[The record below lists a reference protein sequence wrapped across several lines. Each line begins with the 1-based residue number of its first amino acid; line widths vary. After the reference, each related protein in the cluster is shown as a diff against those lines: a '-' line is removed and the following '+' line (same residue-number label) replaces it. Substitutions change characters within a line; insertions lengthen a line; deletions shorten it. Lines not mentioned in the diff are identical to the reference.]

1 MAIGRISGPLLK
13 SNLLRDGADLAF
25 ETDLLYLDVN
35 NSSIGIGKSNP
46 DPAISL
52 DVFGRINSDNSVVTP
67 LALLGDVSISTNAI
81 LSTVGDINLTPAT
94 NLDFINLNGNVEV
107 LGNLHATGSITAD
120 GSLTLGDEN
129 TDNITFNADVNSDI
143 LPDISDS
150 TRYNIGSDSQTW
162 LRGYFETIDADDL
175 IISTE
180 VDGRVTYVTNEL
192 QKVYVQL
199 SGNDVA
205 GDGNN
210 LASAYRT
217 IKYALSQAT
226 SGQTIEISPGVY
238 EEEFPLEVPQGVAV
252 VGSGL
257 RSTTIIPTTATHFNN
272 CFLLNGEST
281 VQDLTV
287 KDMFY
292 DSVNDTG
299 YAFSYA
305 PGTLVTTRSP
315 YIKDVSVINRGSV
328 TTTTP
333 YDPFGYAIGDAGR
346 GIKVDGALVDR
357 NSLEAAM
364 LFDSITLIVP
374 NSIGLEITNGGRVE
388 WLNSFVYF
396 ADLGIHGYAGTDG
409 IGGDGK
415 TYIELNGVTGTILPG
430 DTATFTSSDGSS
442 VITTTVES
450 LQDANTIVIDGRND
464 DFEFFDFTPDD
475 IAFSPSGATATEI
488 VNYDRKEFAAEL
500 RSIASA
506 NVYGD
511 RGVLAD
517 GADVRLRLSS
527 HDFGYIGSREKF
539 TNDDNDVVTANEV
552 IEAND
557 GKVFFNS
564 SDQYGDFRVGEYFRV
579 NQETGEVTFDV
590 EGFSVTASTGITV
603 TDGINTAI
611 LSPTELQV
619 GNLNLAGNSF
629 TSTTGDIYIEAAS
642 DIIRVDSTTIFNG
655 SHPINVVLDEDDLI
669 SDRDDALPTQQSVKK
684 YIDNREA
691 DSIPLGYPEDSVWE
705 DGAYIRFRSD
715 DSVANAI
722 DDLNEIINN
731 VRRNSFVRAVDFAVV
746 PTAIGSGKDL
756 NITLTPDGTPNQY
769 EIDWGDGT
777 TPQIVDVAA
786 DGNPVTLARPYNT
799 PNGGLFTVSVI
810 ARHTDGKL
818 GDDSYTT
825 GSFEFESKIDYI
837 TIYTP
842 DPVVDFDFYRTLI
855 GSSILTG
862 NNLYVIEGQN
872 LFLDNL
878 TTNTLVG
885 DSEFEI
891 NWGDGTAIETIIEP
905 RNVTT
910 VPGGV
915 SGPRLQH
922 TWAQGT
928 STGTGLDTVTLTITA
943 MSTSDPVT
951 IAARPSDTL
960 QLKVYEDTPADPN
973 GLSTKTIAFASPV
986 GTSPLLT
993 AGATDNTPGTT
1004 LTPGQAVSRTVLTS
1018 GTIDSTIIST
1028 YSYNADAGELAAVVN
1043 DVDDGVVVLDTN
1055 NQTGTYTSL
1064 NITAES
1070 DYNLLDAT
1078 GTAVTFANSIYY
1090 PGAFKGF
1097 RARVQKAASAVN
1109 FGVNRF
1115 NLSHSLTGGTNIV
1128 EFVKDDLT
1136 ATPIT
1141 TAGTL
1146 TQNNAGTFRY
1156 ISGIP
1161 YYNTGSPSLRFSG
1174 VTLNNFIGQTYRNT
1188 TQVVEVANGTNL
1200 ESTGQSSIGTQ
1211 YYNYATINN
1220 TASPF
1225 LTGGIPNADT
1235 GNGTPY
1241 ALGDITVN
1249 ITTSAVRTVE
1259 QLRLRAYNVNGTGNY
1274 VTNITPVQVHT
1285 ASQSGISEI
1294 AIAVSDALGDGYN
1307 TDGRRIFNFA
1317 SNPVNTPI
1325 FSSTGVNY
1333 YTSNP
1338 YTESADPGV
1347 QGTKEATIRL
1357 GRIEHNVNDYTNY
1370 LPSGPNRTGDTG
1382 TQYFTFAFQRTVVA
1396 NFTVNITSSTGVAG
1410 FWIAAPGT
1418 AIDGSSTLNGWLD
1431 ASIPYNGSGLPG
1443 AGTGG
1448 NGSNGCAATSG
1459 DVILPST
1466 SLSGSKTLTLGTENL
1481 SNATNNV
1488 ALVRIALAPGQSITS
1503 LGIS

>member
-13 SNLLRDGADLAF
+13 SNLLRDGVDLAF

-35 NSSIGIGKSNP
+35 NASIGVGKSNP
-46 DPAISL
+46 DPATSL
-52 DVFGRINSDNSVVTP
+52 DVLGRINSDNSVVTP
-67 LALLGDVSISTNAI
+67 LALLGDISISTNAV
-81 LSTVGDINLTPAT
+81 LSTVGDINLSPST

-107 LGNLHATGSITAD
+107 NGNLHATGSITAD
-120 GSLTLGDEN
+120 GSLTLGDDD
-129 TDNITFNADVNSDI
+129 TDNITFNADVNSNI

-150 TRYNIGSDSQTW
+150 TRYNIGSELQTW
-162 LRGYFETIDADDL
+162 LRGYFETIDADDI
-175 IISTE
+175 IISTD

-199 SGNDVA
+199 GGDDVA

-252 VGSGL
+252 VGTGL

-281 VQDLTV
+281 VQDLTI

-299 YAFSYA
+299 YAFSFA
-305 PGTLVTTRSP
+305 PGTVITTRSP

-328 TTTTP
+328 VTA
-333 YDPFGYAIGDAGR
+333 DDSFGYAIGDAGR

-357 NSLEAAM
+357 SSLEAAM

-374 NSIGLEITNGGRVE
+374 NSRGLEITNGGRVE

-396 ADLGIHGYAGTDG
+396 ADLGVHGYAGTEG
-409 IGGDGK
+409 IGGQGK
-415 TYIELNGVTGTILPG
+415 TYIELAGVTGTIQAG
-430 DTATFTSSDGSS
+430 DTATFTSTDGST
-442 VITTTVES
+442 VITATVES
-450 LQDANTIVIDGRND
+450 LQDTNTIVLAGKND
-464 DFEFFDFTPDD
+464 DFEMFDFTPQS
-475 IAFSPSGATATEI
+475 IQFAPSNATATEI
-488 VNYDRKEFAAEL
+488 VNYDRKEFAAEI

-517 GADVRLRLSS
+517 GDDVRLRLSS

-552 IEAND
+552 IEVN
-557 GKVFFNS
+557 GGRVFYS
-564 SDQYGDFRVGEYFRV
+564 STDQYGDYRIGNNFRV
-579 NQETGEVTFDV
+579 NQDTGDVTFQQ
-590 EGFSVTASTGITV
+590 GQFSIENLSGITV

-611 LSPTELQV
+611 LSPIELQV
-619 GNLNLAGNSF
+619 GNLNLAGNLIS
-629 TSTTGDIYIEAAS
+629 STTGDINIEAAS
-642 DIIRVDSTTIFNG
+642 DIINIDSTTVFNG
-655 SHPINVVLDEDDLI
+655 SVPVNVVLDEDDLI

-715 DSVANAI
+715 DSVAQAI

-786 DGNPVTLARPYNT
+786 DGDPVTLARPYNT
-799 PNGGLFTVSVI
+799 PDGGLFTVSVI

-842 DPVVDFDFYRTLI
+842 DPVVDFDFYRTLT
-855 GSSILTG
+855 GGSILTG
-862 NNLYVIEGQN
+862 NNLYVIEGQD

-891 NWGDGTAIETIIEP
+891 NWGDGTAIETIVEP
-905 RNVTT
+905 RNITT

-928 STGTGLDTVTLTITA
+928 STGTGLDTVELTITA
-943 MSTSDPVT
+943 MSTSDPAT
-951 IAARPSDTL
+951 ISARPSDTL
-960 QLKVYEDTPADPN
+960 QLKVYEDTPTAPN
-973 GLSTKTIAFASPV
+973 GLSTKSIGFASSV

-993 AGATDNTPGTT
+993 ANATDNTPSTT
-1004 LTPGQAVSRTVLTS
+1004 LSPGQSVNRTVLTS

-1028 YSYNADAGELAAVVN
+1028 YAYDADSGDLAAEFN
-1043 DVDDGVVVLDTN
+1043 DVTDGVVTLDAN

-1070 DYNLLDAT
+1070 DYNLLNAT
-1078 GTAVTFANSIYY
+1078 GSAISFANSIYY

-1097 RARVQKAASAVN
+1097 RARVRKDASAVN
-1109 FGVNRF
+1109 LGVNRF
-1115 NLSHSLTGGTNIV
+1115 NLSHSTTGDTNTV

-1136 ATPIT
+1136 STPIL

-1146 TQNNAGTFRY
+1146 TENNAGTYRY
-1156 ISGIP
+1156 VSGIP
-1161 YYNTGSPSLRFSG
+1161 YYNSNSPSL
-1174 VTLNNFIGQTYRNT
+1174 TLSVITINNFIGQTYRNT
-1188 TQVVEVANGTNL
+1188 STVLEVREGINL
-1200 ESTGQSSIGTQ
+1200 EGTSQSSIGTQ
-1211 YYNYATINN
+1211 NYNYSTIDG
-1220 TASPF
+1220 TTSF
-1225 LTGGIPNADT
+1225 LTGGIPNANT

-1241 ALGDITVN
+1241 TLGDITVN
-1249 ITTSAVRTVE
+1249 ITGSNVRTVE
-1259 QLRLRAYNVNGTGNY
+1259 QLRLRAYNVNGTGGF
-1274 VTNITPVQVHT
+1274 VTNTQPIQVHT
-1285 ASQSGISEI
+1285 AAQSGISEI
-1294 AIAVSDALGDGYN
+1294 AISVADALGNGAFTD
-1307 TDGRRIFNFA
+1307 DGRRIFNFA
-1317 SNPVNTPI
+1317 SNPTNTPV

-1338 YTESADPGV
+1338 YTESSDPGV
-1347 QGTKEATIRL
+1347 QGTQEATIRL
-1357 GRIEHNVNDYTNY
+1357 GRLEHNTNNYSTY
-1370 LPSGPNRTGDTG
+1370 LPAGPDRTSDTG
-1382 TQYFTFAFQRTVVA
+1382 TQYFTFAFRRQVVA
-1396 NFTVNITSSTGVAG
+1396 NFTVNITSATGISG

-1431 ASIPYNGSGLPG
+1431 ASLPYNGSGLPG

-1448 NGSNGCAATSG
+1448 NGSNGCASTSG
-1459 DVILPST
+1459 DVILSGT

-1488 ALVRIALAPGQSITS
+1488 ALIRIALAAGQSITS

>member
-13 SNLLRDGADLAF
+13 SNLLRDGVDLAF

-35 NSSIGIGKSNP
+35 NASIGIGKSNP
-46 DPAISL
+46 DPTISL

-81 LSTVGDINLTPAT
+81 LSTVGDINLSPAT
-94 NLDFINLNGNVEV
+94 NLDSINLNGNVEV
-107 LGNLHATGSITAD
+107 FGNLHATGSITAD

-143 LPDISDS
+143 LPDITNTYD
-150 TRYNIGSDSQTW
+150 IGSELKTW
-162 LRGYFETIDADDL
+162 QRGYFQTVDTDDL
-175 IISTE
+175 IISTD

-217 IKYALSQAT
+217 IKYALSRAT
-226 SGQTIEISPGVY
+226 PGQTIEISPGVY
-238 EEEFPLEVPQGVAV
+238 EEDFPLEVPQGVAI
-252 VGSGL
+252 VGTGV
-257 RSTTIIPTTATHFNN
+257 RSTTIIPTIATHFNN

-281 VQDLTV
+281 VQDLTI

-305 PGTLVTTRSP
+305 PGTLITSRSP
-315 YIKDVSVINRGSV
+315 YVKDVSIINRGSV
-328 TTTTP
+328 TTSSDP
-333 YDPFGYAIGDAGR
+333 YGYNQGDAGR

-364 LFDSITLIVP
+364 LFDSITLMVP
-374 NSIGLEITNGGRVE
+374 NSRGLEITNGGRVE

-409 IGGDGK
+409 IGGAGK
-415 TYIELNGVTGTILPG
+415 TYIELDGVTGTILPG
-430 DTATFTSSDGSS
+430 DTATFTSSDGST

-450 LQDANTIVIDGRND
+450 LQDANTIVIDGKND
-464 DFEFFDFTPDD
+464 EFEFFDFTPDD
-475 IAFSPSGATATEI
+475 IVFSPSGATATEI

-552 IEAND
+552 IEAN
-557 GKVFFNS
+557 GGRVFYS
-564 SDQYGDFRVGEYFRV
+564 STDQYGDYRIGNNFRV
-579 NQETGEVTFDV
+579 NQDTGDVTFQQ
-590 EGFSVTASTGITV
+590 GQFSIENLSGITV
-603 TDGINTAI
+603 TDGNNTAI
-611 LSPTELQV
+611 LSPLELQV
-619 GNLNLAGNSF
+619 GNLNLAGNAF

-684 YIDNREA
+684 YIDSREA
-691 DSIPLGYPEDSVWE
+691 DRIPLGYPEDSVWE

-715 DSVANAI
+715 DSVAQAI

-731 VRRNSFVRAVDFAVV
+731 VRRNSFVRAVDFEIA
-746 PTAIGSGKDL
+746 PQAIGSGKNL
-756 NITLTPDGTPNQY
+756 TMTITPDGTPNQY

-777 TPQIVDVAA
+777 APQIVDVAA
-786 DGNPVTLARPYNT
+786 DGNPVTVTRAYNE
-799 PNGGLFTVSVI
+799 PNGGLFTVGLI

-825 GSFEFESKIDYI
+825 GSFEFETKVDYI
-837 TIYTP
+837 VIFTP
-842 DPVVDFDFYRTLI
+842 DPVVDFDFYRTLTG
-855 GSSILTG
+855 GSDLTG
-862 NNLYVIEGQN
+862 NNLYVIEGN
-872 LFLDNL
+872 SLFLDNL
-878 TTNTLVG
+878 TTNTLAG
-885 DSEFEI
+885 DSEFTI
-891 NWGDGTAIETIIEP
+891 NWGDGSVIETITEP

-910 VPGGV
+910 VAGGV
-915 SGPRLQH
+915 SGPRLEH

-928 STGTGLDTVTLTITA
+928 STGTGLDTVTLTITQ
-943 MSTSDPVT
+943 MSTADPVVL
-951 IAARPSDTL
+951 PVNDTL
-960 QLKVYEDTPADPN
+960 QLKVYEDTPANPN
-973 GLSTKTIAFASPV
+973 GLSTKSISFASSV
-986 GTSPLLT
+986 GTSPLL
-993 AGATDNTPGTT
+993 AANATDNTPSTT
-1004 LTPGQAVSRTVLTS
+1004 LSAGQSVNRTTLTS

-1028 YSYNADAGELAAVVN
+1028 FAYDADAGVLSAVFN
-1043 DVDDGVVVLDTN
+1043 DVEDGSVTFTDT

-1064 NITAES
+1064 NITEER
-1070 DYNLLDAT
+1070 DYNLLNAS
-1078 GTAVTFANSIYY
+1078 GSSISFANSIYY
-1090 PGAFKGF
+1090 PGAFTGF
-1097 RARVQKAASAVN
+1097 RARVRKAASAVN

-1115 NLSHSLTGGTNIV
+1115 NLAHSTTGNTNTV

-1136 ATPIT
+1136 ATPIL

-1146 TQNNAGTFRY
+1146 SENVGNYRY

-1161 YYNTGSPSLRFSG
+1161 YYTTGSRLALSG
-1174 VTLNNFIGQTYRNT
+1174 VEINNFIGQTYRNT
-1188 TQVVEVANGTNL
+1188 SNVLEVREGGNL
-1200 ESTGQSSIGTQ
+1200 EGTSQSSIGTQ
-1211 YYNYATINN
+1211 YYSYSDIDGSVT
-1220 TASPF
+1220 F
-1225 LTGGIPNADT
+1225 LTGGVPNADT

-1241 ALGDITVN
+1241 TLGDIIVN
-1249 ITTSAVRTVE
+1249 INSSAVRTIE
-1259 QLRLRAYNVNGTGNY
+1259 NIRLRAYNVNGTGGY
-1274 VTNITPVQVHT
+1274 VTNTTPVQVHT

-1347 QGTKEATIRL
+1347 QGTQEATIRL
-1357 GRIEHNVNDYTNY
+1357 GIIEHNTNDYTNY